1 MNRPLRVLVVDDSV
15 VFRRVVSDVISADPE
30 LQLAGTAPNGN
41 IALQKVAQLNPD
53 VITLDLE
60 MPELDGIGV
69 LRRLKA
75 THPHIRVIVFSVH
88 SERGAQ
94 LVATVS
100 QLEDLVP
107 IIRHHHER
115 WDGTGYPG
123 RVSGEAIPLGARV
136 IMLADTIDAMTS
148 DRPYRA
154 ALGER
159 EVVAELTR
167 MTGRQFDPHLCS
179 AFLKSSA
186 QTSLFEAVRRARVN
200 AGSNAERTSPIRE
213 IVALTA

>member
-1 MNRPLRVLVVDDSV
+1 MES
-15 VFRRVVSDVISADPE
+15 
-30 LQLAGTAPNGN
+30 
-41 IALQKVAQLNPD
+41 
-53 VITLDLE
+53 
-60 MPELDGIGV
+60 
-69 LRRLKA
+69 
-75 THPHIRVIVFSVH
+75 H

-107 IIRHHHER
+107 IVRHHHER
-115 WDGTGYPG
+115 WDGTGYPA
-123 RVSGEAIPLGARV
+123 RVAGEAIPLGARV

-159 EVVAELTR
+159 EVVAELTK
-167 MTGRQFDPHLCS
+167 MSGRQFDPHLCN
-179 AFLKSSA
+179 AFLKSGA
-186 QTSLFEAVRRARVN
+186 QISLFDAVRRARVS
-200 AGSNAERTSPIRE
+200 AISDAERAAPVRV